1 MKEIAHCLLFEKPPV
16 TIKCEEFKQR
26 ILNQDDET
34 NYDKITKS
42 VNNKIA
48 EIEDTLQKH
57 GSPKDWIVK
66 DIPQKNIIFV
76 KSHRQL
82 VKSKKG
88 ENLLLERDPV
98 KILEVDDTVRLLAE
112 VENSIIS
119 RLQNSFN
126 YVPNVYCSE
135 SAFKLLQEHKI
146 I

>member
-1 MKEIAHCLLFEKPPV
+1 
-16 TIKCEEFKQR
+16 
-26 ILNQDDET
+26 
-34 NYDKITKS
+34 
-42 VNNKIA
+42 VNNKIS
-48 EIEDTLQKH
+48 EIEEILEKYGT
-57 GSPKDWIVK
+57 PRDWIVK

-82 VKSKKG
+82 VKTKKG

-98 KILEVDDTVRLLAE
+98 KILGVDENVRLLAE

-135 SAFKLLQEHKI
+135 SAYKLLQEHKI